1 MQGQTISHG
10 EVQSLWSYL
19 TWESLVFA
27 VKPPCQ
33 SDSHQLFFL
42 FPSCC
47 YQNPE
52 ESAYDQVLLW
62 SSVYVKTEISKLK
75 NWAPWVWQRIQLQ
88 PMEFSSQSWGYTTS
102 FSRPFWHGT
111 ISSSALSP
119 RCLAFLQVLSGVKW
133 VIFKQPVPLLQLME
147 RHPQWAEPQLS
158 AWHSIQQLGC
168 FSIPQRAHGF
178 TAVIVFLGY

>member
-10 EVQSLWSYL
+10 EAQSLRSYS

-42 FPSCC
+42 FPICC

-52 ESAYDQVLLW
+52 ESAHDQVLLW
-62 SSVYVKTEISKLK
+62 SPVYVKTEISKLK

-88 PMEFSSQSWGYTTS
+88 PMEFSSQSWGYTT
-102 FSRPFWHGT
+102 FVSRPFWCAAVSH
-111 ISSSALSP
+111 
-119 RCLAFLQVLSGVKW
+119 
-133 VIFKQPVPLLQLME
+133 PLLSL
-147 RHPQWAEPQLS
+147 PGAWLS
-158 AWHSIQQLGC
+158 SRCCKTEEGNLHCSQSNSIQTIGQMQNNGLRTYILRNRL
-168 FSIPQRAHGF
+168 FY
-178 TAVIVFLGY
+178 VFFWHRGGHIHSQKVS